1 MSLAPEAVF
10 LKVLILSR
18 NTNYYSTARLMEA
31 VVQRG
36 HTVIVSDPLSISL
49 AVDGRKPL
57 AIYEGESLDDVDV
70 VIPRIGMVSTDFGV
84 AVVKQFQMMGV
95 AVINNSLSIMRARDK
110 MRCMQ
115 ILARRDIPVPRTI
128 MTRNPLEMKK
138 AIQIVGGPP
147 VILKFL
153 QGAQGIGVI
162 LAESYKAAESTLD
175 AFWSMNQNILIQEYI
190 HESEG
195 KDIRVLVTRDK
206 MLAVMRR
213 QARPDDFRSNIHR
226 GGWGELVEPAQG
238 LIDVAFQAAKIIGL
252 DVGGVDILESRRGP
266 LVLEINAS
274 PGFEGVEKTTGTDI
288 AGEIISYAEQKVR
301 MKKNKTLKEMEVE
314 PWAGHKATG

>member
-1 MSLAPEAVF
+1 

-31 VVQRG
+31 AVQRD

-49 AVDGRKPL
+49 AVNGRKPL

-95 AVINNSLSIMRARDK
+95 PVINNSLSIMRARDK

-115 ILARRDIPVPRTI
+115 ILARRDIQVPRTI
-128 MTRNPLEMKK
+128 MTRNPQEMKM
-138 AIQIVGGPP
+138 AIQVVGGPP

-175 AFWSMNQNILIQEYI
+175 AFWSMNQNILIQEYVR
-190 HESEG
+190 ESEG
-195 KDIRVLVTRDK
+195 NDIRVIVTRNK
-206 MLAVMRR
+206 MLAAMRR
-213 QARPDDFRSNIHR
+213 QARPDEFRSNIHR
-226 GGWGELVEPAQG
+226 GGWGEMVEPDPS
-238 LIDVAFQAAKIIGL
+238 LLEVAFKAARIIGL

-274 PGFEGVEKTTGTDI
+274 PGFEGVENTTGLDI
-288 AGEIISYAEQKVR
+288 AGEIIAYAEDKVR
-301 MKKNKTLKEMEVE
+301 LKKSKVVKEMEIE
-314 PWAGHKATG
+314 PWAGRKATG